1 MSQNNPDPPPTQKTK
16 QPVPPPQAQQDLI
29 RKNARTGL
37 AVFAVFLCMVG
48 LSFASVP
55 LYNLFCRMTGFD
67 GTTRTAETLPGKI
80 LDRTVTVKFN
90 ASTGRNMMWDFR
102 PELREIDV
110 RLGEKGLAAFHAKNR
125 NNTATAG
132 TAIYNVTPFKAGKY
146 FHKIQ
151 CFCFDEQALQPGQD
165 VSMPV
170 MFFVDPAMNDDPDME
185 DVKVI
190 TLSYT
195 FYPVESK
202 ELEEALDAFYN
213 EGDPAIQGTN

>member
-16 QPVPPPQAQQDLI
+16 QPVPPSPTQQDLI

-37 AVFAVFLCMVG
+37 AVFAVFLFMVG

-67 GTTRTAETLPGKI
+67 GTTQTAAALPDHI
-80 LDRTVTVKFN
+80 LDRTITIKFN
-90 ASTGRNMMWDFR
+90 ASTGPHMMWDFK

-125 NNTATAG
+125 SNTVTAG

-170 MFFVDPAMNDDPDME
+170 MFFVDPALNDDPDME

-202 ELEEALDAFYN
+202 ELEDALDAFYN
-213 EGDPAIQGTN
+213 EDAPAIQGTN

>member
-1 MSQNNPDPPPTQKTK
+1 MNKNNPDPKTK
-16 QPVPPPQAQQDLI
+16 PPAPPLRTQQDLI

-37 AVFAVFLCMVG
+37 AVFAAFLFMVG

-67 GTTRTAETLPGKI
+67 GTTRTAETLPDKV
-80 LDRTVTVKFN
+80 LDRVVTVKFN
-90 ASTGRNMMWDFR
+90 ASTSREMVWDFK

-125 NNTATAG
+125 SNKATAG

-185 DVKVI
+185 DVTAI

-202 ELEEALDAFYN
+202 ELEDALDAFYN
-213 EGDPAIQGTN
+213 EDNPAIQGTN

>member
-1 MSQNNPDPPPTQKTK
+1 MTSSAPRPPTD
-16 QPVPPPQAQQDLI
+16 QDLI

-37 AVFAVFLCMVG
+37 AVLCIIIVMTG
-48 LSFASVP
+48 LSFAAVP
-55 LYNLFCRMTGFD
+55 LYDLFCRVTGFD
-67 GTTRTAETLPGKI
+67 GTTQTAAALPDTV
-80 LDRTVTVKFN
+80 LDRTVTIKFN
-90 ASTGRNMMWDFR
+90 AGTGPHMMWDFK

-125 NNTATAG
+125 NTVATAG

-151 CFCFDEQALQPGQD
+151 CFCFDEQVLQPGQD

-185 DVKVI
+185 DVKSI

-202 ELEEALDAFYN
+202 ELEDALDAFYN